1 VTIGTSNFP
10 GGDLFCRSSF
20 PNSPL
25 PIEDGRS
32 LKRGNTM
39 TQRRRI
45 QIGVVTM
52 LSLAVIVVVI
62 TALNEIPR
70 SIAQNNTS
78 MAQQEKPFDQGQ
90 KLDELRKQI
99 AGKENQPAEQVFKN
113 IQMFK
118 GVPAARLL
126 RIMELGYSR
135 SLGVNCTH
143 CHVVDQWDKDD
154 KPAKPIARDMAKMA
168 QTINNDLLKNIKN
181 LKGPNPI
188 VNCTTCH
195 RGETKPAL
203 NLPEAKPKQ

>member
-1 VTIGTSNFP
+1 
-10 GGDLFCRSSF
+10 
-20 PNSPL
+20 
-25 PIEDGRS
+25 
-32 LKRGNTM
+32 M

-45 QIGVVTM
+45 QIRVVTS
-52 LSLAVIVVVI
+52 LSLAVIVAVI
-62 TALNEIPR
+62 TGLNEIPQ
-70 SIAQNNTS
+70 SVAQNNTS
-78 MAQQEKPFDQGQ
+78 IAQQEKRFDQRQ
-90 KLDELRKQI
+90 QLDDLMKQI

-135 SLGVNCTH
+135 SLGVNCAH
-143 CHVVDQWDKDD
+143 CHIVDQWDKDD
-154 KPAKPIARDMAKMA
+154 KPTKPIAREMARMV

-195 RGETKPAL
+195 RGQTKPAL
-203 NLPEAKPKQ
+203 NLPEAQPKQ